1 MSTETKEYRY
11 DEAISLKESGN
22 PDDAIQKLESLCTDF
37 PDYALPHAALSMMY
51 SKKEN
56 YAESLRHA
64 AAVCELEPEDPFSFT
79 AMSLLA
85 RQSGDKEAAEDA
97 LGKAQMAQLNYHR
110 KLMEQRKAETET
122 ENNES

>member
-22 PDDAIQKLESLCTDF
+22 PDDAIQKLESLCADF

-51 SKKEN
+51 SKKED
-56 YAESLRHA
+56 YAASLRHA
-64 AAVCELEPEDPFSFT
+64 AAVCELEPEDPFSYT
-79 AMSLLA
+79 ALSLLA

-97 LGKAQMAQLNYHR
+97 LGKAQMAHLNYHR
-110 KLMEQRKAETET
+110 KLMEERKAE
-122 ENNES
+122 NES